1 MKRTEWNTKVT
12 GIEYAIQSNL
22 RVKNTKDNI
31 LDNYN
36 FVNKI
41 DLNSKINNV
50 EKYFIHQTNFRDLDD
65 DADSNKE
72 KKMKLIME
80 YLIYK
85 YFELNDSPIFPK
97 NSFRI
102 TKFLFGIVKLTRQTL
117 KKSFFVMVE

>member
-31 LDNYN
+31 LDNCN
-36 FVNKI
+36 FVSKTN
-41 DLNSKINNV
+41 LNSKINNV

-65 DADSNKE
+65 DVDSNKE

-85 YFELNDSPIFPK
+85 YFEQFQNNKVFIWYSQINK
-97 NSFRI
+97 TNI
-102 TKFLFGIVKLTRQTL
+102 QKKFFCDG
-117 KKSFFVMVE
+117 

>member
-1 MKRTEWNTKVT
+1 M
-12 GIEYAIQSNL
+12 
-22 RVKNTKDNI
+22 
-31 LDNYN
+31 
-36 FVNKI
+36 
-41 DLNSKINNV
+41 
-50 EKYFIHQTNFRDLDD
+50 
-65 DADSNKE
+65 
-72 KKMKLIME
+72 ME